1 MTSILRHN
9 DPAKGAIEFVDV
21 GGMVTTPL
29 TEELFLGGRTFKEQ
43 IEGIKSLSIR
53 DDDIIVCAFPKCG
66 NYIFTLHF

>member
-9 DPAKGAIEFVDV
+9 DPAKGAIEFVDIE
-21 GGMVTTPL
+21 GMVTTPL
-29 TEELFLGGRTFKEQ
+29 TEELFLGGRTFKDQ

-66 NYIFTLHF
+66 NYIFNLHF